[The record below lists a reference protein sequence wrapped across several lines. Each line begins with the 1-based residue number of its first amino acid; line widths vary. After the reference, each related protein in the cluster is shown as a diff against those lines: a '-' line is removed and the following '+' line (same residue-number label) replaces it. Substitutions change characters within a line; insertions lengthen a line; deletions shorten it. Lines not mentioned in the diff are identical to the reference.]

1 MLTLTASILETIIIR
16 TSVFAGQQLLN
27 VAYYGGMSLYNWYNP
42 TMTETEILQQQVKL
56 LQNELNDLKSIQYK
70 NIESQLLHLMI
81 LMKLMMI
88 MMMTLM
94 MTKDDE
100 NDEKNLT
107 LLNIKMLIKYL
118 RSYAL
123 S

>member
-1 MLTLTASILETIIIR
+1 MLTLTASILETIIVR

-70 NIESQLLHLMI
+70 SIEDSI
-81 LMKLMMI
+81 I
-88 MMMTLM
+88 PFNDIDEI
-94 MTKDDE
+94 DDIDH
-100 NDEKNLT
+100 NDDDGKKN
-107 LLNIKMLIKYL
+107 
-118 RSYAL
+118 
-123 S
+123 

>member
-70 NIESQLLHLMI
+70 SIEDSI
-81 LMKLMMI
+81 I
-88 MMMTLM
+88 PF
-94 MTKDDE
+94 DDIDE
-100 NDEKNLT
+100 IDEIDDDIDDDNHDDNDEKKN
-107 LLNIKMLIKYL
+107 
-118 RSYAL
+118 
-123 S
+123 